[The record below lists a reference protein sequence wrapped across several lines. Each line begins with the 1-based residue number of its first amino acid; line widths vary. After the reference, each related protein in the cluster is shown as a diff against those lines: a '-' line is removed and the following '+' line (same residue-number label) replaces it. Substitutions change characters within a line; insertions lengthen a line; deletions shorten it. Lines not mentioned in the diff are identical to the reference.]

1 MDNSSR
7 VGNISASTSIASS
20 NSGHSSRGISYI
32 GTINTSTI
40 GTSSINTSAIGTRD
54 WKASI
59 AICGIVRVG
68 FGLSHGTSGQTYDSQ
83 ELVHVDFVEKYD
95 LPTHWSSEL

>member
-1 MDNSSR
+1 MAKAIGISSI
-7 VGNISASTSIASS
+7 GTISTSTIYTSTINTS
-20 NSGHSSRGISYI
+20 TI
-32 GTINTSTI
+32 GTSTINTSTI
-40 GTSSINTSAIGTRD
+40 GTSSINTSAIGTSD

-59 AICGIVRVG
+59 AICGIVRVS